1 MTGGIRTASSAEAAA
16 ESPSMKMVAS
26 GVRVTEAWRG
36 KGVGVSQ
43 WEVVGGCGRS
53 WKVSG
58 SGSGC
63 RSVGRL
69 WEVNRRLWGVKR
81 RSGEK

>member
-36 KGVGVSQ
+36 KGVGVSGRL
-43 WEVVGGCGRS
+43 WVVVGGRARSVVVVVVVGRWEGCGRS
-53 WKVSG
+53 IE
-58 SGSGC
+58 GC
-63 RSVGRL
+63 G
-69 WEVNRRLWGVKR
+69 G
-81 RSGEK
+81 